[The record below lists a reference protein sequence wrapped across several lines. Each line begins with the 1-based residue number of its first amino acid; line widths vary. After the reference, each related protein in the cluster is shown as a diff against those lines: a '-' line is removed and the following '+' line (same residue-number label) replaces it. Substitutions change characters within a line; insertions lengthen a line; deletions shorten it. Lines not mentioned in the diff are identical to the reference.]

1 MPNDGLLFILVG
13 PSGAGKNTLMR
24 HVQQHFTDLPQLA
37 TATTRDMRP
46 GEQQGREHL
55 FVSLDEFRR
64 MIARN
69 KLVEYQNV
77 HQDDWYGTPRETV
90 EAAFAADKDLI
101 ADIECLGAERI
112 YADYAGNTVLIFVS
126 PSSVEV
132 LAERIRLRGN
142 VSSEETADRLARA
155 RFEMTFARH
164 CHYLI
169 INDLVEPA
177 VEHLRQIIASE
188 RSRRRGETLSAAQTL
203 PRPRV
208 HCAVAALIVHG
219 DHLLVRADSAEVRL
233 PTFAIP
239 ARAAQ
244 SPADFL
250 EGQLSE
256 TLNLAVTVDRI
267 VDPRFDE
274 SAPHHVALA
283 AIPHDVYLYY
293 TYRCSASSRLTP
305 DSLDWVWRPA
315 ADLRLPDALAG
326 AIAAPA
332 G

>member
-1 MPNDGLLFILVG
+1 MPDDGLLFILVG
-13 PSGAGKNTLMR
+13 PSAAGKNTLMR
-24 HVQQHFTDLPQLA
+24 RVQQHFTDLDQLA
-37 TATTRDMRP
+37 TATTRKIRP

-64 MIARN
+64 MIAQN

-90 EAAFAADKDLI
+90 EAAFAEGRDLI

-112 YADYAGNTVLIFVS
+112 YADYTGNTVLIFVS

-142 VSSEETADRLARA
+142 VTAEEVADRLGRA

-177 VEHLRQIIASE
+177 AEHLRQIIASE
-188 RSRRRGETLSAAQTL
+188 RARRRAETLPTAQML

-208 HCAVAALIVHG
+208 HCTVAALIVHG

-233 PTFAIP
+233 PTFAMP

-250 EGQLSE
+250 EDRLNE
-256 TLNLAVTVDRI
+256 TLNLAVAVDRI

-274 SAPHHVALA
+274 RAPHHVALA

-293 TYRCSASSRLTP
+293 TYRCSAASRLTP
-305 DSLDWVWRPA
+305 DSAEWVWRPA
-315 ADLRLPDALAG
+315 ADLRLPDALAR